1 MGHELRSRQS
11 DMQSDSQTFRQS
23 FVGPCA
29 GLVRDLQKYRDPEL
43 FLWSL
48 RDPSQGSTI
57 ILPPRHRL
65 TVYLSRLTVCLFAS
79 DCLTVFPWGSDC
91 LLFILGPKRMLCL

>member
-1 MGHELRSRQS
+1 MGRELRIRQS

-43 FLWSL
+43 FLWVSAG
-48 RDPSQGSTI
+48 PFSGIYNNPATETS
-57 ILPPRHRL
+57 
-65 TVYLSRLTVCLFAS
+65 S
-79 DCLTVFPWGSDC
+79 DCLPFTSDC
-91 LLFILGPKRMLCL
+91 LPFQI